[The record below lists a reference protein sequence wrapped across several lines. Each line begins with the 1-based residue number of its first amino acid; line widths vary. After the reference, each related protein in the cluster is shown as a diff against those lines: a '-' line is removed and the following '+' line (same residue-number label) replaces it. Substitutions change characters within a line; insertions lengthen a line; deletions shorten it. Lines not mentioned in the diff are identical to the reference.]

1 MAIGVLVL
9 GTVRVQAQT
18 ATLEGRVIEPQ
29 DAALVG
35 VTVTANSPALAVP
48 AVATSDATGY
58 YKFPSLAP
66 GGYAVTFML
75 NGFEPQ
81 RHEDVMLVAGES
93 RVLNVELVLSP
104 FTERVDVVG
113 VTPLLGAGIRQDRVA
128 ATVWVI
134 ESDELEARATPSMAD
149 TLNERLGAITLE
161 GATTNVFQPTLR
173 FRGFTASPLLGLPQG
188 IAVYQNGVRINEPFG
203 DTVQFDLLPQFAVD
217 RVQLSAGAAPTYGL
231 NALGGALALRLKN
244 GFDHRGFHGE
254 FSGGSFD
261 RITGTAE
268 FGANRGPWALYVGA
282 MRFDE
287 TGWRMASPSEVTQGV
302 ADVEYR
308 EGRVDAGLS
317 FSYADTS
324 LNGNGAAPVE
334 LLEVDRSAVFTF
346 PDTTENRL
354 AFVQG
359 RVAVAA
365 SSIWSLQVT
374 AYYRDLERRTLNGD
388 AAEFRVCDD
397 DSLPGGAPDHTLC
410 VGTGDGDGDED
421 PVVDVRTGRFI
432 TDANAVGD
440 GAFNRTTTLA
450 KGYGATFQATATTEL
465 GAGDNVLILG
475 ASADLADVAFASN
488 SEVGTLTPER
498 TVDGSGLL
506 AGIFGEAPA
515 DRFNTDIDT
524 EHRAFGVYF
533 SDTLS
538 LTDRAHVT
546 ISGRYNWARIDIA
559 DQLGTSL
566 NGTHTF
572 SRFNPGV
579 GAVYQVSDT
588 VSVFGRYTESNRAPT
603 AAELSC
609 ADPAEPCRVPNAFV
623 SDPPLE
629 QTIAR
634 SIEGGVRGRWAAAGG
649 DVDWSVAT
657 YRTRVN
663 DDILFVA
670 SPDLIGTGFFQNA
683 GDTQRVGLDV
693 GLSGRTARLGWYAS
707 YGLVEATSSR
717 RWRCR
722 AIRTSTT
729 PQTLTASSRW
739 SRATGF
745 LGSRGTASKG
755 ACGRRSP
762 MPGTSPSRRS
772 LRRAASFSATR
783 GTTRW
788 N

>member
-1 MAIGVLVL
+1 MRPPGDRAAIGL
-9 GTVRVQAQT
+9 GCR
-18 ATLEGRVIEPQ
+18 
-29 DAALVG
+29 
-35 VTVTANSPALAVP
+35 
-48 AVATSDATGY
+48 
-58 YKFPSLAP
+58 
-66 GGYAVTFML
+66 
-75 NGFEPQ
+75 
-81 RHEDVMLVAGES
+81 
-93 RVLNVELVLSP
+93 
-104 FTERVDVVG
+104 
-113 VTPLLGAGIRQDRVA
+113 
-128 ATVWVI
+128 
-134 ESDELEARATPSMAD
+134 
-149 TLNERLGAITLE
+149 
-161 GATTNVFQPTLR
+161 
-173 FRGFTASPLLGLPQG
+173 
-188 IAVYQNGVRINEPFG
+188 
-203 DTVQFDLLPQFAVD
+203 
-217 RVQLSAGAAPTYGL
+217 
-231 NALGGALALRLKN
+231 
-244 GFDHRGFHGE
+244 
-254 FSGGSFD
+254 
-261 RITGTAE
+261 
-268 FGANRGPWALYVGA
+268 
-282 MRFDE
+282 
-287 TGWRMASPSEVTQGV
+287 
-302 ADVEYR
+302 
-308 EGRVDAGLS
+308 
-317 FSYADTS
+317 
-324 LNGNGAAPVE
+324 
-334 LLEVDRSAVFTF
+334 
-346 PDTTENRL
+346 
-354 AFVQG
+354 
-359 RVAVAA
+359 
-365 SSIWSLQVT
+365 
-374 AYYRDLERRTLNGD
+374 
-388 AAEFRVCDD
+388 
-397 DSLPGGAPDHTLC
+397 GAPDHTLC

-707 YGLVEATSSR
+707 YGLVEATFESPLALPGNQDVNDAANADGELEVEPGDRLPGIPRHSFKGGVRQEITDAWDIAVETIVTSSR
-717 RWRCR
+717 V
-722 AIRTSTT
+722 
-729 PQTLTASSRW
+729 
-739 SRATGF
+739 F
-745 LGSRGTASKG
+745 LGDEGNDQVELEGYGVVNLRSSYRFDRMVELFVRVDNLFDKQYETSGALVELEIDLREVPDAS
-755 ACGRRSP
+755 AVRRQTKLD
-762 MPGTSPSRRS
+762 TSMLVVRDTLERM
-772 LRRAASFSATR
+772 AA
-783 GTTRW
+783 
-788 N
+788 